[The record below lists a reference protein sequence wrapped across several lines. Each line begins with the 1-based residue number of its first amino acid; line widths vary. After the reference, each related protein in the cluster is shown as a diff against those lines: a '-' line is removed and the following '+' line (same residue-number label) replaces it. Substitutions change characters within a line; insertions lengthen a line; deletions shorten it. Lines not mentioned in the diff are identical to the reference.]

1 MTTCHLDFETRS
13 TQELGGAKGVGGV
26 NYAMHPDT
34 AIWCACYAFDD
45 GPVQTWRPG
54 DPTPEA
60 LYEHVA
66 AGGRFVGHNVAFE
79 FNIWNHIM
87 VPRYGAP
94 PLVPEQ
100 LDDTAARAAMMALPR
115 SLEDACKAMRLP
127 VEKDME
133 GNRLMKRMAKP
144 RKPRKNEDPN
154 AVLWWDDDER
164 VARLIAYCEC
174 DVEAERALDKVLR
187 PLPASEREV
196 WLNDFRSNQLGV
208 QVDMPFVRNA
218 QVLIDHTLATYKQRI
233 AEVTGGAVTAPTQVK
248 QIVQWLEERRV
259 PVASLDKV
267 TVQHLLTSEDIP
279 DDVRE
284 VLTIR
289 AEAGKSSVAKLP
301 RFATLTGAGGRM
313 RENFLYHGAATGRVA
328 GKGAQLQ
335 NLPSRGG
342 LNWRTADAVIDMV
355 RDMDPDDPEPMKATI
370 EAAYGPVPNAL
381 SSCLRGCITTAPGK
395 RLYVADFSNIE
406 GRVNAWLGNEQWKL
420 DAFRAFDTGRGP
432 DLYKVT
438 AGQILG
444 IDPADVDKQQR
455 NVMGKVPELALG
467 YQGGVGAFQSMAGIY
482 GVNMTDHWPTIQH
495 TLDRRFIEQAE
506 ENWSRWGKNSG
517 VFVDEWLASEAVK
530 LAWRDRHPG
539 IVRAWYD
546 TERAAVEAVRE
557 PGKTTG
563 AARGRIRFK
572 GLRIGGVP
580 FLCMRLPSG
589 RLLYFGHVSLQETQT
604 QFGAKTQI
612 TYMGV
617 DSVTRKYTRMKTYG
631 GDLYQSATQAAARDL
646 MMHGWSQVQAAG
658 FDVVLTVHDEIGAEG
673 DPGRPIEEFETLMAD
688 IPEWAKGC
696 PVAAEGYVADRY
708 RKDD

>member
-26 NYAMHPDT
+26 NYARHPET
-34 AIWCACYAFDD
+34 HIWCACYAFDD
-45 GPVQTWRPG
+45 GPLQTWRPG
-54 DPTPEA
+54 DPAPQA
-60 LYEHVA
+60 LYDHVA

-144 RKPRKNEDPN
+144 RKPRKHEDPD

-164 VARLIAYCEC
+164 VARLIAYCER
-174 DVEAERALDKVLR
+174 DVEAERALDKALR
-187 PLPASEREV
+187 PLPPAEREV
-196 WLNDFRSNQLGV
+196 WLRDFRSNQLGV
-208 QVDMPFVRNA
+208 QVDLAFVRQA
-218 QVLIDHTLATYKQRI
+218 QVLIDHVMADYRRRI
-233 AEVTGGAVTAPTQVK
+233 REITGGAVTAPSQVK
-248 QIVQWLEERRV
+248 QITEWLAGRGV

-267 TVQHLLTSEDIP
+267 TVQYLLTSEDLP

-301 RFATLTGAGGRM
+301 RFATLTGADGRM
-313 RENFLYHGAATGRVA
+313 CENFLYHGAATGRVA

-342 LNWRTADAVIDMV
+342 LPWQQAEAVIDMV
-355 RDMDPDDPEPMKATI
+355 SDMDPADPEPMRQTI
-370 EAAYGPVPNAL
+370 EVAYGPVPNAL
-381 SSCLRGCITTAPGK
+381 SSCLRGCITASPGK

-406 GRVNAWLGNEQWKL
+406 GRVNAWMGGEQWKL
-420 DAFRAFDTGRGP
+420 DAFRAFDAGHGP

-444 IDPADVDKQQR
+444 ILPAAVEKTQR

-482 GVNMTDHWPTIQH
+482 GVNMADYWDTIRT
-495 TLDRRFIEQAE
+495 TLDARFVAQAE
-506 ENWSRWGKNSG
+506 ENWSRWGSASG
-517 VFVDEWLASEAVK
+517 VFVDEWLASETVK

-546 TERAAVEAVRE
+546 TERAAVEAILE
-557 PGKTTG
+557 PGRVTG
-563 AARGRIRFK
+563 AARGRIKFK
-572 GLRIGGVP
+572 CVSVAGVP

-589 RLLYFGHVSLQETQT
+589 RLLYFGHVRLEEAQT
-604 QFGAKTQI
+604 RFGTKAQI
-612 TYMGV
+612 TFMGV
-617 DSVTRKYTRMKTYG
+617 DSVTRQYRRMKTYG
-631 GDLYQSATQAAARDL
+631 GDLVQSWVQATARDL
-646 MMHGWSQVQAAG
+646 MMTGWANVEAAG

-673 DPGRPIEEFETLMAD
+673 EPGRPVEEFEALMATL
-688 IPEWAKGC
+688 PEWAEGC
-696 PVAAEGYVADRY
+696 PVAAEGYVATRY
-708 RKDD
+708 RKE